1 MDNLL
6 LDNPALEDGVL
17 GTANPFQIFRY
28 RDGVHAPYLLAAAI
42 VEFDFFTWL
51 GSHPSSLEDIC
62 KGLGIA
68 ERPTDVMLTLFRANG
83 FITKEGD
90 IFKLTPTG
98 QKFLT
103 SDSPSSLLQYYSAP
117 FAARQETQGFV
128 HVLRTN
134 QPSNWET
141 SSKNWHE
148 SMEDD
153 AFAESFTAKMD
164 CRGRYLGTMLAKN
177 LPLNQFSHL
186 LDIGGSSGIYA
197 CSFVDKNPQLRAT
210 IFEKPPVDKWSRKSI
225 EKRGLADRVS
235 VIGGDMFNDPYP
247 TDCDV
252 HLLSHVIHDWDV
264 PEVEKLMQKSFA
276 ALPSGGMLIIHGA
289 HINAEKDGPLPVAEY
304 STLLMQ
310 CTEGKCY
317 SFGEM
322 KEYLEK
328 AGFTSVSYTENACYR
343 SAITGVKP

>member
-1 MDNLL
+1 MDRF
-6 LDNPALEDGVL
+6 ALESTDPSRL
-17 GTANPFQIFRY
+17 FLY
-28 RDGVHAPYLLAAAI
+28 RDGVHAAYLLAAAI

-51 GSHPSSLEDIC
+51 EKNPSSFADIC
-62 KGLGIA
+62 KGLEIA

-83 FITKEGD
+83 FVTKEND
-90 IFKLTPTG
+90 IYSLSETG
-98 QKFLT
+98 RTFLT
-103 SDSPSSLLQYYSAP
+103 SHSPYSLLPYYSAP
-117 FAARQETQGFV
+117 FADRQTTKDFI

-134 QPSNWET
+134 EPSNWET

-177 LPLNQFSHL
+177 LSLDGFSHL

-197 CSFVDKNPQLRAT
+197 CCFVESNPQLKAT
-210 IFEKPPVDKWSRKSI
+210 IFEKPPVDRWSRKSI

-235 VIGGDMFNDPYP
+235 VAGGDMFKDPYP

-252 HLLSHVIHDWDV
+252 HLLSHVIHDWDY
-264 PEVEKLMQKSFA
+264 PEVEKLVKKSFD
-276 ALPSGGMLIIHGA
+276 ALSPGGMLIIHGA
-289 HINAEKDGPLPVAEY
+289 HINEEKDGPLAVAEY
-304 STLLMQ
+304 STLLVQ
-310 CTEGKCY
+310 CTQGKCY

-322 KEYLEK
+322 RDCLEK
-328 AGFTSVSYTENACYR
+328 AGFSSVTYKDNACNR
-343 SAITGVKP
+343 SFITGRKN